1 MAELIHA
8 KNLTWRHLHRLEDPF
23 FARSDVESAV
33 KTYTSPGMAPHRR
46 IANFPRWLEGARLPV
61 NDLNRAVL
69 NSLDNGASY
78 YVHHDMD
85 KPTRPLVYWNPSEAS
100 SNSYQGVNGSWEV
113 HAYVPAPLCN
123 KLRILLKDIEPIKPM
138 SVYKI
143 PEEIIQ
149 DAVPVSYISLNE
161 RHMFALEVEG
171 ENDTPIPDNKKI
183 TLVGFNKKQNTV
195 PVEEDKKLE
204 QEVYSQIF
212 RAKQG
217 DHFEVFVIP
226 ERMTAVKQDLKDNR
240 NLQKS
245 VREKSISPLKIVDNY
260 TRADNVMV
268 HVAKYVVPENHVLVI
283 EQEFGAHLSGPYHE
297 MFVLQDEDSD
307 WVQRIEVTKGLSS
320 PQTELKADGWVRLQF
335 EDIPKKGTF
344 SLYSVAMDKQ
354 SSPVVHFNAQT
365 TEDLKEEKV
374 VDDLQTAASDAEKLE
389 DDDNAIAMNEFD
401 SWLDDWAAA
410 I

>member
-33 KTYTSPGMAPHRR
+33 KTYTSPGMAPNRR
-46 IANFPRWLEGARLPV
+46 IANFQRWLEGTRLPV

-123 KLRILLKDIEPIKPM
+123 KLRIILKDIEPIKPM

-171 ENDTPIPDNKKI
+171 ENDTPIPENKKI

-260 TRADNVMV
+260 TRADDVIV
-268 HVAKYVVPENHVLVI
+268 HVAKYVIPENRMLIIHR
-283 EQEFGAHLSGPYHE
+283 EFGAHNSNMPLDEY
-297 MFVLQDEDSD
+297 VLQHEDSD
-307 WVQRIEVTKGLSS
+307 WIQTIEVNSSLKGDQLSRV
-320 PQTELKADGWVRLQF
+320 KDGWYELTF
-335 EDIPKKGTF
+335 ENLPRSGKF
-344 SLYSVAMDKQ
+344 SLYSTPVDRYA
-354 SSPVVHFNAQT
+354 SSIVLFQNIDYAELT
-365 TEDLKEEKV
+365 TNIELEQAEIAPPEEDEIMS
-374 VDDLQTAASDAEKLE
+374 DQPSASQLRDEGLE
-389 DDDNAIAMNEFD
+389 ALFG
-401 SWLDDWAAA
+401 
-410 I
+410 

>member
-33 KTYTSPGMAPHRR
+33 KTYTSPGMAPNRR
-46 IANFPRWLEGARLPV
+46 IANFQRWLEGTRLPV

-149 DAVPVSYISLNE
+149 DSVPVSYISLNE

-171 ENDTPIPDNKKI
+171 ENDTPIPENKKI

-217 DHFEVFVIP
+217 DNFEVFVIP
-226 ERMTAVKQDLKDNR
+226 ERMKAVKQDLKDNR

-283 EQEFGAHLSGPYHE
+283 NYEYGKHNSKPKDD
-297 MFVLQDEDSD
+297 VLVLVHEDSD
-307 WVQRIEVTKGLSS
+307 WKQVLHVGGDNDLGEVDYDD
-320 PQTELKADGWVRLQF
+320 DGWVKIAF
-335 EDIPKKGTF
+335 HDIPKSGKF
-344 SLYSVAMDKQ
+344 SLYNECKTSSA
-354 SSPVVHFNAQT
+354 SPVTMFSELSKSDLLEKPTYTPETSAPVDEKP
-365 TEDLKEEKV
+365 EDLTALGETLEWEEW
-374 VDDLQTAASDAEKLE
+374 LESMAAQ
-389 DDDNAIAMNEFD
+389 
-401 SWLDDWAAA
+401 
-410 I
+410 